1 MFSRPMQC
9 ELCGGEIRGAPRIV
23 HIEGA
28 ELRVCVPCS
37 KYGTEVQKPR
47 ASPGA
52 PAPAP
57 RRAGGPPAP
66 QPAQRRRR
74 DLFDRMGGDIAEDY
88 PDRIR
93 RARQAKGWT
102 EKQLALEIM
111 ERELLIKKVEKGDLI
126 PEEELRKKLE
136 KVLGI
141 SLLESSTDEVKA
153 AKGKGMTTTLG
164 DIISIK
170 K

>member
-1 MFSRPMQC
+1 MEC
-9 ELCGGEIRGAPRIV
+9 ELCGGEIRGAPRTV

-47 ASPGA
+47 VPTG
-52 PAPAP
+52 PPPVP
-57 RRAGGPPAP
+57 RRAGSPPAP
-66 QPAQRRRR
+66 QPVQRRRR
-74 DLFDRMGGDIAEDY
+74 DLFDRMEGELAEDY
-88 PDRIR
+88 SDRIR
-93 RARQAKGWT
+93 RARVAKGWT
-102 EKQLALEIM
+102 QKQLALEIM
-111 ERELLIKKVEKGDLI
+111 ERELLIKKVEKGDLV

-136 KVLGI
+136 GVLGI
-141 SLLESSTDEVKA
+141 SLLESAKEEVSSP
-153 AKGKGMTTTLG
+153 KGKGITTTFG

>member
-1 MFSRPMQC
+1 MQC
-9 ELCGGEIRGAPRIV
+9 ELCGGEIRGAPRTV

-47 ASPGA
+47 ASTGP
-52 PAPAP
+52 PPQPP
-57 RRAGGPPAP
+57 RKMGGPPAP
-66 QPAQRRRR
+66 QPVQRRRR
-74 DLFDRMGGDIAEDY
+74 DLFDRME
-88 PDRIR
+88 
-93 RARQAKGWT
+93 
-102 EKQLALEIM
+102 
-111 ERELLIKKVEKGDLI
+111 GDLV

-136 KVLGI
+136 EVLGI
-141 SLLESSTDEVKA
+141 SLLESVEKEVKSS
-153 AKGKGMTTTLG
+153 KGKGMTTTLG

>member
-1 MFSRPMQC
+1 MQC
-9 ELCGGEIRGAPRIV
+9 ELCGGEIHGAPRTV

-47 ASPGA
+47 ASTGSPTQ
-52 PAPAP
+52 PP
-57 RRAGGPPAP
+57 RKMGGPPAP

-74 DLFDRMGGDIAEDY
+74 DLFDRMEGDLAEDY
-88 PDRIR
+88 ADRIR
-93 RARQAKGWT
+93 RARVAKGWT

-111 ERELLIKKVEKGDLI
+111 QKELLIKKVEKGDLV

-136 KVLGI
+136 EVLGI
-141 SLLESSTDEVKA
+141 SLIEAAESEVKSS
-153 AKGKGMTTTLG
+153 KGKGMTTTLG

>member
-1 MFSRPMQC
+1 MQC
-9 ELCGGEIRGAPRIV
+9 ELCGGEIRGAPRTV

-47 ASPGA
+47 ASAGG
-52 PAPAP
+52 PAPAAP
-57 RRAGGPPAP
+57 RRTGAPPPP
-66 QPAQRRRR
+66 QPAARRRR
-74 DLFDRMGGDIAEDY
+74 DLFDRLSGELAEDY
-88 PDRIR
+88 PERIR
-93 RARQAKGWT
+93 NARVAKGWT
-102 EKQLALEIM
+102 QKQLALEIM

-141 SLLESSTDEVKA
+141 SLLESEKEEVKS
-153 AKGKGMTTTLG
+153 AKGKGITTTFG
-164 DIISIK
+164 DIISIRK
-170 K
+170 

>member
-1 MFSRPMQC
+1 MQC
-9 ELCGGEIRGAPRIV
+9 ELCGGEIHGAPRVV

-37 KYGTEVQKPR
+37 KYGTEVQRPR
-47 ASPGA
+47 ASTGVPAA
-52 PAPAP
+52 PP
-57 RRAGGPPAP
+57 RRAGAPPAP
-66 QPAQRRRR
+66 QPVQRRRR
-74 DLFDRMGGDIAEDY
+74 DLFDRMEGELAEDY
-88 PDRIR
+88 ADRIR
-93 RARQAKGWT
+93 RARVAKGWT

-111 ERELLIKKVEKGDLI
+111 EKELLIKKVERGDLV

-136 KVLGI
+136 GVLGI
-141 SLLESSTDEVKA
+141 SLLESVEKEVKSP
-153 AKGKGMTTTLG
+153 KGKGMTTTLG

>member
-1 MFSRPMQC
+1 MQC
-9 ELCGGEIRGAPRIV
+9 ELCGGEIRGAPRTV

-37 KYGTEVQKPR
+37 KYGTEVQRPR
-47 ASPGA
+47 SPS
-52 PAPAP
+52 PAPEARARPGSP
-57 RRAGGPPAP
+57 RTP
-66 QPAQRRRR
+66 QPPVQRRRR
-74 DLFDRMGGDIAEDY
+74 DLFDRMEGDIAEDY
-88 PDRIR
+88 SDRIR
-93 RARQAKGWT
+93 NARVAKGWT
-102 EKQLALEIM
+102 QKELALEIM
-111 ERELLIKKVEKGDLI
+111 ERELLIKKVEKGDLV

-141 SLLESSTDEVKA
+141 SLIESAEDEIRS
-153 AKGKGMTTTLG
+153 AKGKGITTTFG

>member
-1 MFSRPMQC
+1 M
-9 ELCGGEIRGAPRIV
+9 CGGEIRGAPRLV

-47 ASPGA
+47 ASTGA

-57 RRAGGPPAP
+57 RRAGAPPSP
-66 QPAQRRRR
+66 QPAPRRRR
-74 DLFDRMGGDIAEDY
+74 DLFDRMEGDLAEDY
-88 PDRIR
+88 ADRIR
-93 RARQAKGWT
+93 RARVAKGWT

-111 ERELLIKKVEKGDLI
+111 ERELLIKKVERGDLV

-136 KVLGI
+136 EVLEI
-141 SLLESSTDEVKA
+141 SLIESVEKEVKPSR
-153 AKGKGMTTTLG
+153 GKGMATTLG

>member
-1 MFSRPMQC
+1 MQC
-9 ELCGGEIRGAPRIV
+9 ELCGGEIRGAPRLV

-37 KYGTEVQKPR
+37 KYGTEVQRPR
-47 ASPGA
+47 ASTGA

-57 RRAGGPPAP
+57 RKAGAPPAP
-66 QPAQRRRR
+66 QPTQRRRR
-74 DLFDRMGGDIAEDY
+74 DLFDRMEGDLAEDY
-88 PDRIR
+88 ADRIR
-93 RARQAKGWT
+93 RARVSKGWT

-111 ERELLIKKVEKGDLI
+111 EKELLIKKVERGDLV
-126 PEEELRKKLE
+126 PEEALRKKLE
-136 KVLGI
+136 EVLGI
-141 SLLESSTDEVKA
+141 SLIESSSDEVKA

>member
-1 MFSRPMQC
+1 MQC

-23 HIEGA
+23 HIVGA

-37 KYGTEVQKPR
+37 KYGTEVQRPR
-47 ASPGA
+47 APSGA

-57 RRAGGPPAP
+57 RRAGAPPSAQPAP
-66 QPAQRRRR
+66 RRRR
-74 DLFDRMGGDIAEDY
+74 DLFDRMEGDLAEDY
-88 PDRIR
+88 ADRIR
-93 RARQAKGWT
+93 RARVARGWT

-111 ERELLIKKVEKGDLI
+111 ERELLIKKVERGDLV

-136 KVLGI
+136 EVLGI
-141 SLLESSTDEVKA
+141 SLIESVEKEVKSP
-153 AKGKGMTTTLG
+153 KGKGMTTTLG

>member
-1 MFSRPMQC
+1 MQC
-9 ELCGGEIRGAPRIV
+9 ELCGGEIRGAPRTV

-28 ELRVCVPCS
+28 ELRVCMPCS

-47 ASPGA
+47 APAVA
-52 PAPAP
+52 PPAP

-66 QPAQRRRR
+66 QPPVQRRRR
-74 DLFDRMGGDIAEDY
+74 DLCDRMEGDLAEDY
-88 PDRIR
+88 ADRIR
-93 RARQAKGWT
+93 NARVAKGWT
-102 EKQLALEIM
+102 QKQLALEIM

-136 KVLGI
+136 NFLGI
-141 SLLESSTDEVKA
+141 SLIESAESEVKSP
-153 AKGKGMTTTLG
+153 KGKGITTTFG

>member
-1 MFSRPMQC
+1 MQC
-9 ELCGGEIRGAPRIV
+9 ELCGGEIRGAPRLV

-37 KYGTEVQKPR
+37 KYGTEVQRPR
-47 ASPGA
+47 AAPGG

-57 RRAGGPPAP
+57 RRAGSPPSP
-66 QPAQRRRR
+66 QPVQRRRR
-74 DLFDRMGGDIAEDY
+74 DLFDRMGGELAEDY
-88 PDRIR
+88 SDRIR

-111 ERELLIKKVEKGDLI
+111 ERELLIKKVEKGDLV

-136 KVLGI
+136 KALGI
-141 SLLESSTDEVKA
+141 SLIESSEDEVKA
-153 AKGKGMTTTLG
+153 TRGKGMTTTLG

>member
-1 MFSRPMQC
+1 MQC
-9 ELCGGEIRGAPRIV
+9 ELCGGEIRGAPRTV

-37 KYGTEVQKPR
+37 KYGTEVQRPR
-47 ASPGA
+47 G
-52 PAPAP
+52 PAPVPEARGRQGTP
-57 RRAGGPPAP
+57 RVP
-66 QPAQRRRR
+66 QPAVQRRRR

-88 PDRIR
+88 SDRIR
-93 RARQAKGWT
+93 NARLAKGWT
-102 EKQLALEIM
+102 QKELALEIM
-111 ERELLIKKVEKGDLI
+111 ERELLIKKVEKGDLV

-136 KVLGI
+136 GVLGI
-141 SLLESSTDEVKA
+141 SLIESAESEVKSP
-153 AKGKGMTTTLG
+153 KGKGITTTFG

>member
-1 MFSRPMQC
+1 MQC
-9 ELCGGEIRGAPRIV
+9 ELCGGEIRGAPRLV

-47 ASPGA
+47 APAA

-57 RRAGGPPAP
+57 RRIGAPPAP
-66 QPAQRRRR
+66 QPVQRRRR
-74 DLFDRMGGDIAEDY
+74 DLFDRMEGELAEDY
-88 PDRIR
+88 ADRIR
-93 RARQAKGWT
+93 RARTAKGWT

-111 ERELLIKKVEKGDLI
+111 ERELLIKKVEKGDLV

-136 KVLGI
+136 KALGV
-141 SLLESSTDEVKA
+141 SLLESVEKEVA
-153 AKGKGMTTTLG
+153 SPKGKGMTTTLG

>member
-1 MFSRPMQC
+1 MQC
-9 ELCGGEIRGAPRIV
+9 ELCGGEIRGAPRTV

-47 ASPGA
+47 ASTGP
-52 PAPAP
+52 PPQPP
-57 RRAGGPPAP
+57 RKMGGPPAP
-66 QPAQRRRR
+66 QPVQRRRR
-74 DLFDRMGGDIAEDY
+74 DLFDRMEGDLAEDY
-88 PDRIR
+88 ADRIR
-93 RARQAKGWT
+93 RARVAKGWT

-111 ERELLIKKVEKGDLI
+111 QKELLIKKVEKGDLV

-136 KVLGI
+136 EVLGI
-141 SLLESSTDEVKA
+141 SLIEAAESEVKSS
-153 AKGKGMTTTLG
+153 KGKGMTTTLG

>member
-1 MFSRPMQC
+1 MQC
-9 ELCGGEIRGAPRIV
+9 ELCGGEIRGAPRVV

-47 ASPGA
+47 ASTPVS
-52 PAPAP
+52 PQPP
-57 RRAGGPPAP
+57 RRAGAPPAP
-66 QPAQRRRR
+66 QPAARRRR
-74 DLFDRMGGDIAEDY
+74 DLFDRMEGELAEDY
-88 PDRIR
+88 SDRIR
-93 RARQAKGWT
+93 KARVAKGWT

-111 ERELLIKKVEKGDLI
+111 ERELLIKKVERGDLV

-136 KVLGI
+136 EVLGI
-141 SLLESSTDEVKA
+141 SLIESVEKEVKSP
-153 AKGKGMTTTLG
+153 KGKGMTTTLG

>member
-1 MFSRPMQC
+1 MQC
-9 ELCGGEIRGAPRIV
+9 ELCGGEIRGAPRTV
-23 HIEGA
+23 QIEGA

-47 ASPGA
+47 APAGA

-57 RRAGGPPAP
+57 REAGASPAP
-66 QPAQRRRR
+66 QPVQRRRR
-74 DLFDRMGGDIAEDY
+74 DLFDRMEGELAEDY
-88 PDRIR
+88 SDRIR
-93 RARQAKGWT
+93 RARMAKGWT

-141 SLLESSTDEVKA
+141 SLIESSESEVKA

>member
-1 MFSRPMQC
+1 MQC

-47 ASPGA
+47 ASTGA

-57 RRAGGPPAP
+57 RRAGAPPSP
-66 QPAQRRRR
+66 QPAPRRRR
-74 DLFDRMGGDIAEDY
+74 DLFDRMEGDLAEDY
-88 PDRIR
+88 ADRIR
-93 RARQAKGWT
+93 RARVAKGWT

-111 ERELLIKKVEKGDLI
+111 ERELLIKKVERGDLV

-136 KVLGI
+136 EVLEI
-141 SLLESSTDEVKA
+141 SLIESVEKEVKPSR
-153 AKGKGMTTTLG
+153 GKGMATTLG

>member
-1 MFSRPMQC
+1 MQC
-9 ELCGGEIRGAPRIV
+9 ELCGGEIRGAPRTV

-47 ASPGA
+47 VSTGTPEIR
-52 PAPAP
+52 
-57 RRAGGPPAP
+57 RRAGMPPAS
-66 QPAQRRRR
+66 QPPVQRRRR
-74 DLFDRMGGDIAEDY
+74 DLFDRIEGDIAEDY
-88 PDRIR
+88 ADRIR
-93 RARQAKGWT
+93 NARMAKGWT
-102 EKQLALEIM
+102 QKQLALEIM
-111 ERELLIKKVEKGDLI
+111 EREMLIKKVEKGDLV

-136 KVLGI
+136 EVLSI
-141 SLLESSTDEVKA
+141 SLIESAEEVKSS
-153 AKGKGMTTTLG
+153 KGKGITTTFG